1 MSSQAEIWHSVYLA
15 LGSNLGDRTAHL
27 RYAVREL
34 SEISGMR
41 VLKTSPVYKT
51 APEGGVASQDF
62 YNACAM
68 IETKLAPTQL
78 LGTLLAI
85 ESAAGRVRKKPL
97 DDRILDIDI
106 LFFDN
111 LIVDDAG
118 LVLPH
123 PRFEKRL
130 FVLQPLHDIAP
141 EFIDPKSGL
150 KIRELLG
157 ACDDRGAIER
167 MPYGIDPDR
176 MRA

>member
-1 MSSQAEIWHSVYLA
+1 MSSQAEIWRRVYLA
-15 LGSNLGDRTAHL
+15 LGSSLGDRLAHL
-27 RYAVREL
+27 RFAVREL
-34 SEISGMR
+34 SEISGTR

-62 YNACAM
+62 YNACVM
-68 IETKLAPTQL
+68 IETKLAPTPL
-78 LGTLLAI
+78 LSALLAI
-85 ESAAGRVRKKPL
+85 ESAAGRVRKRPL
-97 DDRILDIDI
+97 DDRTLDIDI

-111 LIVDDAG
+111 LIVDDVG

-141 EFIDPKSGL
+141 DFIDPKSGL

-157 ACDDRGAIER
+157 NCSDRGAIER
-167 MPYGIDPDR
+167 MPFRIDPDR